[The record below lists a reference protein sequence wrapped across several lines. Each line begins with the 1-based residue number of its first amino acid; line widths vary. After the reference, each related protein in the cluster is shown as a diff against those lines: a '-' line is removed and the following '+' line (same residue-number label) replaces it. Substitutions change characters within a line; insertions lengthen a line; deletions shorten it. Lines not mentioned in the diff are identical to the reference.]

1 MHQLASALAIAGTD
15 EGVAFCRLIAQTY
28 FARACQC
35 LRAHLVHVFVE
46 LQVGGLFE
54 GRRALA
60 VSDLNH
66 KVLYPAQLDVVAG
79 LCMMAL
85 LHSG

>member
-1 MHQLASALAIAGTD
+1 M
-15 EGVAFCRLIAQTY
+15 Y
-28 FARACQC
+28 
-35 LRAHLVHVFVE
+35 VFVE

-60 VSDLNH
+60 VSDLDDEI
-66 KVLYPAQLDVVAG
+66 LYPAQLDVVAG

>member
-1 MHQLASALAIAGTD
+1 M
-15 EGVAFCRLIAQTY
+15 Y
-28 FARACQC
+28 
-35 LRAHLVHVFVE
+35 VFVE
-46 LQVGGLFE
+46 LEVGGLFE

-60 VSDLNH
+60 VSDLNDQ
-66 KVLYPAQLDVVAG
+66 VLNPAQFDVVAG